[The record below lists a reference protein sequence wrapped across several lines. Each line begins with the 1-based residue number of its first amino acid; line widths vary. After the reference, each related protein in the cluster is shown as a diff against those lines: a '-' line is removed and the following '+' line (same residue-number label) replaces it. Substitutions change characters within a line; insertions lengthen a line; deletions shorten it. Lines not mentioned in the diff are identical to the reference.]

1 MYPRNSF
8 RQAGPERD
16 RKRNCTDDYGGF
28 LWGLAGVFGKYSFEY
43 KGVMAPW
50 LVNVRLIIAG
60 IILLMRAYMVQK
72 NGIFRIWKNKRHVFR
87 MLVYE

>member
-1 MYPRNSF
+1 MGSSVSKEQLSDRL
-8 RQAGPERD
+8 D
-16 RKRNCTDDYGGF
+16 RKEIVRGTALTITGGF

-60 IILLMRAYMVQK
+60 IIFADESIYGAEEWNLPYLEK
-72 NGIFRIWKNKRHVFR
+72 
-87 MLVYE
+87 